1 MVKVL
6 EAVTSRASAASLWER
21 ALSLGAVAS
30 SSAAHYFKVLFD
42 ATGVFLVKF
51 QLMQNALP
59 EECKIQG
66 F

>member
-1 MVKVL
+1 MLELL

-21 ALSLGAVAS
+21 LLSLGAVAS
-30 SSAAHYFKVLFD
+30 SSAARYFQVLFH
-42 ATGVFLVKF
+42 ATDVFLVKF
-51 QLMQNALP
+51 KLVQNALL